1 MFQEFKGLCFRS
13 LKRFRVVFQLCCV
26 VFLEFK
32 VFFSR
37 DSGLCYG
44 SFSVVFQEIQCC
56 VSVV

>member
-32 VFFSR
+32 VFFQEIQGCVMGVSV
-37 DSGLCYG
+37 LCFKR
-44 SFSVVFQEIQCC
+44 FSVVFQ
-56 VSVV
+56 